1 MSSDIP
7 KQLRRLTRKS
17 ESGDFISTYQL
28 AKMYSEGITGID
40 VNLAIAQEYKTKCAE
55 QLADYQFSLNSL
67 KLINFKGFEHLDISF
82 SQKGN
87 TTVLVGNNGS
97 GKSTVLDAIQKT
109 LTHLSSRLTTRSYN
123 GEQIDEIEI
132 ANGDDFSTI
141 IPTFTINSVR
151 FSLELSQ
158 SRPLIEVK
166 KKSKFSEINELGSI
180 LRLANSSTPN
190 FSFPLLASYTVERAN
205 DVTTKDIEESEEILN
220 NHTWDKSKAYSKSL
234 TGKADFKLFFRWFK
248 EQIEQENEDSS
259 EMLALR
265 AQIKSKQKELD
276 SPLLKALMSDKN
288 ASESAQALVNSYAK
302 DLEILKTKLNAQS
315 DINSKSLDI
324 VRSAIYKFLPD
335 FSDLKLRRNPLDM
348 TIKKGE
354 EVLSVLQ
361 LSQGEKSLLALV
373 ADIARRLTLL
383 NPGVDNPL
391 DGTGLVLIDEIDL
404 HLHPQWQ
411 QNIVSRLEATFK
423 NLQFI
428 VTTHSPQVCHTVDSD
443 NIWLLKNGTKFKAPK
458 GMRGA
463 VSSWVLE
470 SLFEVDKRPPED
482 SITILL
488 QNYKKI
494 VYDNKYD
501 SEQALKFRKE
511 LIDHFGADYD
521 ELVELDLYIE
531 NREWEKGFEED
542 L

>member
-7 KQLRRLTRKS
+7 KQLRRLTRQS

-40 VNLAIAQEYKTKCAE
+40 VNLAKAQKYKTKCAE

-141 IPTFTINSVR
+141 IPTFTINNVR

-180 LRLANSSTPN
+180 LRQANSSTPN

-259 EMLALR
+259 EILALR
-265 AQIKSKQKELD
+265 AQIKSKQKELE
-276 SPLLKALMSDKN
+276 SPLLKALMSDEN

-302 DLEILKTKLNAQS
+302 DLEILKTKLNAQA

-348 TIKKGE
+348 TIKKDQ

-383 NPGVDNPL
+383 NPGVENPL

-511 LIDHFGADYD
+511 LIDHFGSDYD
-521 ELVELDLYIE
+521 ELIELDLYIE